1 MAGRRNI
8 LNFTSNDTNLVRI
21 NFMLKY
27 ERSVLLCLFIIYAKE
42 KRNFEERI
50 NSSFF
55 VSRPPLAILPL
66 ITKLMLLLHNSKY
79 IHALNVLIT
88 GR

>member
-42 KRNFEERI
+42 KRNVERI

-55 VSRPPLAILPL
+55 VSRPPFAIPPL
-66 ITKLMLLLHNSKY
+66 ITKLMLLFHNKY